1 MEIKRCLKIRLYPT
15 PDRLQMILK
24 TGGCRRFVYNK
35 YVEAREQ
42 FYDDNIKGHNLTK
55 DEKNKIY
62 KAFKYTSEKC
72 LCNQFPF
79 LKEVSSVALQQA
91 RRDAQ
96 KAYTVFFAGKKG
108 KPHFTSKRKR
118 TGVHSERLCFQMT

>member
-1 MEIKRCLKIRLYPT
+1 MEITRCLKIRLYPT
-15 PDRLQMILK
+15 PEQLQMFVK

-42 FYDDNIKGHNLTK
+42 FYADNIKGRLLTK
-55 DEKNKIY
+55 GEKSKIY
-62 KAFKYTSEKC
+62 KGFKYTTEKS
-72 LCNQFPF
+72 LRELFPF

-96 KAYTVFFAGKKG
+96 KAYEDFF
-108 KPHFTSKRKR
+108 TI
-118 TGVHSERLCFQMT
+118 SEPKAHGL

>member
-15 PDRLQMILK
+15 PEQLQRILK
-24 TGGCRRFVYNK
+24 TCGCRRFVYNK

-42 FYDDNIKGHNLTK
+42 FYDDNIKGRNLTK

-96 KAYTVFFAGKKG
+96 KAYTDFFAGKKG
-108 KPHFTSKRKR
+108 KPPLQKEKGRVFIPRGYAFR
-118 TGVHSERLCFQMT
+118 

>member
-15 PDRLQMILK
+15 SEQLQMFIK

-42 FYDDNIKGHNLTK
+42 FYKDNIKGRNLTK

-62 KAFKYTSEKC
+62 KGFKYTTERD
-72 LCNQFPF
+72 LCKQFPF
-79 LKEVSSVALQQA
+79 LTEVSSVALQQA

-96 KAYTVFFAGKKG
+96 KAYSDFFMGKKG
-108 KPHFTSKRKR
+108 
-118 TGVHSERLCFQMT
+118 RLLVS

>member
-1 MEIKRCLKIRLYPT
+1 MEIRRCLKIRLYPT
-15 PDRLQMILK
+15 PDQLQMILK

-42 FYDDNIKGHNLTK
+42 FYADNIKGRNLTK
-55 DEKNKIY
+55 EEKNKIY
-62 KAFKYTSEKC
+62 KGFKYTTEKS
-72 LCNQFPF
+72 LCGLFPF

-96 KAYTVFFAGKKG
+96 KAYTDFFAGKKG
-108 KPHFTSKRKR
+108 
-118 TGVHSERLCFQMT
+118 C

>member
-1 MEIKRCLKIRLYPT
+1 MFV
-15 PDRLQMILK
+15 K

-42 FYDDNIKGHNLTK
+42 FYSDNIKGRDLTK

-62 KAFKYTSEKC
+62 KGFKYPTEKQ
-72 LCNQFPF
+72 LCKQFPF

-96 KAYTVFFAGKKG
+96 KAYAYFFSGKKG
-108 KPHFTSKRKR
+108 KPRFKKRKD
-118 TGVHSERLCFQMT
+118 G

>member
-1 MEIKRCLKIRLYPT
+1 MFI
-15 PDRLQMILK
+15 K

-42 FYDDNIKGHNLTK
+42 FYADNIKGRNLNK

-62 KAFKYTSEKC
+62 KVFKYTTEKD
-72 LCNQFPF
+72 LCELFPF

-96 KAYTVFFAGKKG
+96 KAYSEFFKGKKG
-108 KPHFTSKRKR
+108 KPRFKKKKMV
-118 TGVHSERLCFQMT
+118 VHSVK

>member
-15 PDRLQMILK
+15 PEQFQMFVK

-42 FYDDNIKGHNLTK
+42 FYSDNIKGRDLTK

-62 KAFKYTSEKC
+62 KGFKYTTEKS
-72 LCNQFPF
+72 LCELFPF

-96 KAYTVFFAGKKG
+96 KAYTDFFAGKKG
-108 KPHFTSKRKR
+108 
-118 TGVHSERLCFQMT
+118 C

>member
-15 PDRLQMILK
+15 PDQLQMFIK

-42 FYDDNIKGHNLTK
+42 FYADNIKGRNLNK

-62 KAFKYTSEKC
+62 KGFKYTTEKD
-72 LCNQFPF
+72 LCEQFPF
-79 LKEVSSVALQQA
+79 LTEVSSVALQQA

-96 KAYTVFFAGKKG
+96 KAYSEFFKGKKG
-108 KPHFTSKRKR
+108 KPRFKKKKRW
-118 TGVHSERLCFQMT
+118 LFIP